1 MKILDVNPHPVAV
14 GTSSSVSN
22 SGQQSQYIAIP
33 YIQNE
38 TITGLARCAWHRDDY
53 RIGRLVPQA
62 YLL

>member
-38 TITGLARCAWHRDDY
+38 TITGLARCAWHRDD
-53 RIGRLVPQA
+53 
-62 YLL
+62 